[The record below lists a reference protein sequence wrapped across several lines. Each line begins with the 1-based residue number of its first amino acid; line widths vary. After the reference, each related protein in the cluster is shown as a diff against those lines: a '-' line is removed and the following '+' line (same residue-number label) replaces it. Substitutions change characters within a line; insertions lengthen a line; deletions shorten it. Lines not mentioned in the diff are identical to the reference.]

1 MIIFEKEIG
10 KNLDKKSLQI
20 NNDIMETI
28 DQKFIEH
35 KKLLNSQQKTLKN
48 QLIQANKE
56 YLKAQTVKL
65 NKQKAQLQS
74 TVDDKLVELE
84 SQLESDTE

>member
-10 KNLDKKSLQI
+10 KNLDKKTVKI
-20 NNDIMETI
+20 NNDVMETI
-28 DQKFIEH
+28 DQKLMEH
-35 KKLLNSQQKTLKN
+35 RTLLNSQQKTLKN

-65 NKQKAQLQS
+65 NKQKA
-74 TVDDKLVELE
+74 
-84 SQLESDTE
+84 